1 MEEQGQ
7 QDQNENKMDKD
18 VNEPKQS
25 QDTSKTEPGVSLVA
39 EKKEHTCTKCF
50 KTFGIFYSLKC
61 HRLSCRKI
69 DKKYKCSHCDIGFGQ
84 AMHLQNHID
93 GHTGVRPYHCPT
105 CERSYRHKATLTEHL
120 QSHSEENSYKCKL
133 CNKVFQRYGTLKRHE
148 FLHTGKKPFKCLK
161 CEATFAFKDY
171 LAVHVRKH
179 AGVKRKTCPQCGKG
193 LSDHNSLR
201 RHTIAVHSESLRGET
216 PSETPSM

>member
-1 MEEQGQ
+1 MEGRRQFVYFQ
-7 QDQNENKMDKD
+7 VTKD
-18 VNEPKQS
+18 
-25 QDTSKTEPGVSLVA
+25 GVL
-39 EKKEHTCTKCF
+39 F
-50 KTFGIFYSLKC
+50 NF
-61 HRLSCRKI
+61 
-69 DKKYKCSHCDIGFGQ
+69 
-84 AMHLQNHID
+84 LQNHID

-148 FLHTGKKPFKCLK
+148 FLHTGKKPFKCPK

-171 LAVHVRKH
+171 LAVHMRKH
-179 AGVKRKTCPQCGKG
+179 VGVKRKTCPQCGKG

-201 RHTIAVHSESLRGET
+201 RHTIAIHSESGTLFLFRLFVVVVRV
-216 PSETPSM
+216 